1 LTLVNKEKSRRYTG
15 LRCRLALHLCV
26 ALYPKASSA
35 LLHPYLLRKHL
46 AKVSTQRSNAE
57 HGQMG
62 TCLEDA
68 RQFPPQKFKA
78 KHGKQAVSR
87 KISEKKK
94 GKRKRK

>member
-1 LTLVNKEKSRRYTG
+1 MTLVNKEKSGRYTC
-15 LRCRLALHLCV
+15 LRCRLALHLSV
-26 ALYPKASSA
+26 ALYPQASSA

-62 TCLEDA
+62 TSLEDA

-78 KHGKQAVSR
+78 KHGKQAVLR
-87 KISEKKK
+87 KISEKKE